1 MRTYTANQNVDPGL
15 YFDLKRFHIESVD
28 RHGPLPGTGT
38 ERYRRVPMVV
48 MLALAPLLG
57 LAFVIFLPFLGFAM
71 VARLLA
77 AKTAEAATGAA
88 TAAVRVVRPGWAP
101 AMAFFGRHK
110 TAATREP
117 QLSAPDAWAE
127 DVERKL
133 DATKTDER

>member
-15 YFDLKRFHIESVD
+15 YFNLKRFKIESVD
-28 RHGPLPGTGT
+28 RLGPLPGTET
-38 ERYRRVPMVV
+38 DVYRRVPMVA

-77 AKTAEAATGAA
+77 AKAAEAATGAA
-88 TAAVRVVRPGWAP
+88 TAAARVLRPGWAP
-101 AMAFFGRHK
+101 ALAFFSRPK
-110 TAATREP
+110 TGATREP
-117 QLSAPDAWAE
+117 QVPPTDAWAE

-133 DATKTDER
+133 DPTDKPER